1 MNKKST
7 IKILAASVSAYI
19 LCYALI
25 RLDGRMIIHYMSTGR
40 CEYVYHHVDMGD
52 TGFLGRI
59 FYALAAVTF
68 TPLRLLEEQYW
79 NWVQPPGSTIWEED
93 RNKFESCQNQV

>member
-1 MNKKST
+1 MNKKSI

-19 LCYALI
+19 LCYAVI
-25 RLDGRMIIHYMSTGR
+25 RLDGNMIIHYRSTGN
-40 CEYVYHHVDMGD
+40 CEYVHHKVDTGD

-59 FYALAAVTF
+59 FYLLAAVTF

-79 NWVQPPGSTIWEED
+79 NTVQPPGSTIWEED
-93 RNKFESCQNQV
+93 RNRFESSNLV